1 MKKRIFLATL
11 LFATAGL
18 SVKAQSLKELL
29 YSGKLKSDT
38 GSVVRKTD
46 DLSSKIDTSTR
57 KPVAAPT
64 STVQS
69 TLTVDSSGKTVVV
82 ETAVPAMMFDSTGAV
97 VPVSSMPRDNEEVMK
112 EYVDQL
118 TADIRREA
126 LTNKKVKEGTYSV
139 LLVYEIDVDGD
150 INVNTISVSPS
161 NDFLADQVKKRMILT
176 APKLT
181 PLLNQYGKPRKAV
194 KRQTIILTKG

>member
-97 VPVSSMPRDNEEVMK
+97 VPVSSTPRDNEEVMK

-118 TADIRREA
+118 TADIRRDV
-126 LTNKKVKEGTYSV
+126 LTNKKSEGRDLFGFTR
-139 LLVYEIDVDGD
+139 I
-150 INVNTISVSPS
+150 
-161 NDFLADQVKKRMILT
+161 
-176 APKLT
+176 
-181 PLLNQYGKPRKAV
+181 
-194 KRQTIILTKG
+194 